1 MFGVALTYTADQ
13 SLQSDWTD
21 DQVVSAKNCRLFSL
35 LVVNKGADAWL
46 EVYDHA
52 SAATGTP
59 IELPILTES
68 FMSLAYPNGKQFHAG
83 VFVRLV
89 STQGGS
95 IIGADD
101 MKVTAEFMHGPLS

>member
-13 SLQSDWTD
+13 SLQGDWAAS
-21 DQVVSAKNCRLFSL
+21 QVVSAKNTRLFSL

-46 EVYDHA
+46 EIYDHA

-59 IELPILTES
+59 IELPILQNS
-68 FMSLAYPNGKQFHAG
+68 FMSLAYPNGKQFGNG

-89 STQGGS
+89 SSQGGS
-95 IIGADD
+95 IIGSTD